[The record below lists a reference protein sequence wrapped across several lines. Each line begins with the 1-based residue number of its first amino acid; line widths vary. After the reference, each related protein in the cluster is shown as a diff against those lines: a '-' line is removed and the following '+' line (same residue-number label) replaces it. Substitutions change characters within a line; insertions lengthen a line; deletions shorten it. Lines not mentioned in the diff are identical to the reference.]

1 MNKRYCDNNRGW
13 LHKAVGMLCVM
24 ALSLAVVGCN
34 ADEEDSIKDNPY
46 LGGREPLTVKLLSET
61 PDPETAGPGTE
72 VTFKA
77 SGLAKYF
84 HKDENKFD
92 FDFYISDELC
102 KIATATDSTLTIVVP
117 ENVSSGTTYLVLEN
131 QIFYGPYFNVSGSVS
146 VDQGFEYYKT
156 GPRLGSIFACVPW
169 SGNTQQTTEFY
180 MCGDFYQSSNS
191 IYSGLLMI
199 NNEKGLINF
208 GTANK
213 FALKY
218 GIYPRIRVE
227 DGNTIY
233 SYSAKLSGMDYW
245 KADQKSPKALLYGW
259 FNDYERW
266 ASVTLDGFS
275 FRNVL
280 LVNNDMTV
288 ITEKK
293 KIPDPDGNL
302 KDINVPVFNGGTDM
316 LNGII
321 RAFSTTDGK
330 IIAVSNS
337 RWHVH
342 IDYEN
347 TTCSTDG
354 KAIIPAE
361 VYTKIKSVM
370 RMDQK
375 GALDLGY
382 RRSSLNPA
390 EETLSGAD
398 GEIKDACMTNDE
410 SIVIVGDLTAFD
422 GKAVHNIV
430 KLNKDGVVDDAF
442 SANVGAGA
450 DGEITKI
457 TYTFYVDEEGI
468 SHERIVL
475 VGGFTT
481 FNGKAVPGLAVLN
494 VDGTFDLRFE
504 LKNMEGGR
512 PNFAKIVDLTP
523 NSDVH
528 KPHLVISGTFNKYAG
543 ITRQGFLILD
553 MKGNAIQEFNVPG
566 RFYGE
571 LYDAQY
577 SLTSDYA
584 NGLLL
589 TGDFTSFDGKR
600 MNNIVMLKVDVKN
613 IENEKTE
620 EERYENNEL

>member
-1 MNKRYCDNNRGW
+1 MNKRYCDNYRGW
-13 LHKAVGMLCVM
+13 LHKSIEMLCM
-24 ALSLAVVGCN
+24 IALSLAVAGCN
-34 ADEEDSIKDNPY
+34 ADEEDSIKENPY
-46 LGGREPLTVKLLSET
+46 SGGREPLTVKLLSET
-61 PDPETAGPGTE
+61 PEPETAGPGTK

-77 SGLAKYF
+77 AGLAKYSN
-84 HKDENKFD
+84 KDENKFD
-92 FDFYISDELC
+92 FEFYISDEQC
-102 KIATATDSTLTIVVP
+102 EIAAATDSTLTIIIP

-146 VDQGFEYYKT
+146 IDQGFEYYKT
-156 GPRLGSIFACVPW
+156 GPSYGSIFACVPW

-180 MCGDFYQSSNS
+180 LCGDFEQSKNS
-191 IYSGLLMI
+191 WYAGLLMV
-199 NNEKGLINF
+199 NNEKGLVNF

-218 GIYPRIRVE
+218 GIYRRIYVN
-227 DGNTIY
+227 DGNTTS
-233 SYSAKLSGMDYW
+233 SYAAKLSGMDSW
-245 KADQKSPKALLYGW
+245 KADKESPKALLYGW

-266 ASVTLDGFS
+266 SSVTLDGFN

-280 LVNNDMTV
+280 LVNSDMTV
-288 ITEKK
+288 LTEKRK
-293 KIPDPDGNL
+293 FPDPDGNM
-302 KDINVPVFNGGTDM
+302 KEINIPVFNGGTDM

-330 IIAVSNS
+330 IIAVTNS
-337 RWHVH
+337 RWHVYT
-342 IDYEN
+342 DYEN
-347 TTCSTDG
+347 TTCSANG

-361 VYTKIKSVM
+361 IYTKIKSVM
-370 RMDQK
+370 RMDEY
-375 GALDLGY
+375 GTLDLEY
-382 RRSSLNPA
+382 RRSSVNP
-390 EETLSGAD
+390 EEEALPGAD

-410 SIVIVGDLTAFD
+410 SIIIVGDLTAFD
-422 GKAVHNIV
+422 GKAINNIV
-430 KLNKDGVVDDAF
+430 KLDKDGIMDDTF

-450 DGEITKI
+450 DGEINKI
-457 TYTFYVDEEGI
+457 TYTSYVDGEGI
-468 SHERIVL
+468 AQERIVI
-475 VGGFTT
+475 VGAFTT
-481 FNGKAVPGLAVLN
+481 FSGKSVPGLAVLN
-494 VDGTFDLRFE
+494 VDGTFDMEFE
-504 LKNMEGGR
+504 LKAMEGGR

-523 NSDVH
+523 YSDIH

-571 LYDAQY
+571 LYDVQY

-613 IENEKTE
+613 VVNRGMNE
-620 EERYENNEL
+620 

>member
-1 MNKRYCDNNRGW
+1 MNKRYCDNNREQ
-13 LHKAVGMLCVM
+13 LRKAIGILCM
-24 ALSLAVVGCN
+24 IALSLAVASCN
-34 ADEEDSIKDNPY
+34 ADEEDSIKENPY
-46 LGGREPLTVKLLSET
+46 SGGREPLTVKLLSET
-61 PDPETAGPGTE
+61 PDPETAGPGAE

-77 SGLAKYF
+77 AGLAKYS
-84 HKDENKFD
+84 HKAENKFD
-92 FDFYISDELC
+92 FEFYISDEQC
-102 KIATATDSTLTIVVP
+102 EIAAATDSTLTIIIP

-146 VDQGFEYYKT
+146 VDQGFEFYKT
-156 GPRLGSIFACVPW
+156 GPSHGSIFACVPW

-180 MCGDFYQSSNS
+180 LCGDFEQSKNS
-191 IYSGLLMI
+191 SYAGLLMV

-213 FALKY
+213 FALRY
-218 GIYPRIRVE
+218 GIYWRIYVD
-227 DGNTIY
+227 DGNTIS
-233 SYSAKLSGMDYW
+233 SYSAKLSGMDSW
-245 KADQKSPKALLYGW
+245 KADKESPKALLYGW

-266 ASVTLDGFS
+266 SSVTLDGFS

-288 ITEKK
+288 MTEKRK
-293 KIPDPDGNL
+293 FPDPDGNM
-302 KDINVPVFNGGTDM
+302 KEINIPVFNGGTDM

-330 IIAVSNS
+330 IIAVTNS

-361 VYTKIKSVM
+361 IYTAIKSVM
-370 RMDQK
+370 RMDEY
-375 GALDLGY
+375 GTLDLGY
-382 RRSSLNPA
+382 RRSIVTP
-390 EETLSGAD
+390 EEALPGAN

-410 SIVIVGDLTAFD
+410 SIIIVGDLTAFD
-422 GKAVHNIV
+422 GKTANNIV
-430 KLNKDGVVDDAF
+430 KLDKNGVVDDVF

-457 TYTFYVDEEGI
+457 TYTSYTDEEGI
-468 SHERIVL
+468 PQERIVI

-481 FNGKAVPGLAVLN
+481 FNGKSVPGLAVLN
-494 VDGTFDLRFE
+494 VDGTFDMEFE
-504 LKNMEGGR
+504 LKKMEGGR

-523 NSDVH
+523 YSDIH

-613 IENEKTE
+613 VVNT
-620 EERYENNEL
+620 YE

>member
-1 MNKRYCDNNRGW
+1 M
-13 LHKAVGMLCVM
+13 
-24 ALSLAVVGCN
+24 
-34 ADEEDSIKDNPY
+34 
-46 LGGREPLTVKLLSET
+46 
-61 PDPETAGPGTE
+61 
-72 VTFKA
+72 
-77 SGLAKYF
+77 AKYSN
-84 HKDENKFD
+84 KDENKFD
-92 FDFYISDELC
+92 FEFYISDEQC
-102 KIATATDSTLTIVVP
+102 EIAAATDSTLTIIIP

-156 GPRLGSIFACVPW
+156 GPSYGSIFACVPW

-180 MCGDFYQSSNS
+180 LCGDFEQSKNS
-191 IYSGLLMI
+191 WYAGLLMV
-199 NNEKGLINF
+199 NNEKGLVNF

-218 GIYPRIRVE
+218 GIYGRIYVN
-227 DGNTIY
+227 DGNTTS
-233 SYSAKLSGMDYW
+233 SYAAKLSGMDSW
-245 KADQKSPKALLYGW
+245 KADKESPKALLYGW

-266 ASVTLDGFS
+266 SSVTLDGFN

-280 LVNNDMTV
+280 LVNSDMTV
-288 ITEKK
+288 LTEKRK
-293 KIPDPDGNL
+293 FPDPDGNM
-302 KDINVPVFNGGTDM
+302 KEINIPVFNGGTDM

-330 IIAVSNS
+330 IIAVTNS
-337 RWHVH
+337 RWHVYT
-342 IDYEN
+342 DYEN
-347 TTCSTDG
+347 TTCSANG

-361 VYTKIKSVM
+361 IYTKIKSVM
-370 RMDQK
+370 RMDEY
-375 GALDLGY
+375 GTLDLEY
-382 RRSSLNPA
+382 RRSSVNP
-390 EETLSGAD
+390 EEEALPGAD

-410 SIVIVGDLTAFD
+410 SIIIVGDLTAFD
-422 GKAVHNIV
+422 GKAINNIV
-430 KLNKDGVVDDAF
+430 KLDKDGIMDDTF

-450 DGEITKI
+450 DGEINKI
-457 TYTFYVDEEGI
+457 TYTSYVDGEGI
-468 SHERIVL
+468 AQERIVI
-475 VGGFTT
+475 VGAFTT
-481 FNGKAVPGLAVLN
+481 FNGKSVPGLAVLN
-494 VDGTFDLRFE
+494 VDGTFDMEFE
-504 LKNMEGGR
+504 LKAMEGGR

-523 NSDVH
+523 YSDIH

-571 LYDAQY
+571 LYDVQY

-613 IENEKTE
+613 VVNRGMNE
-620 EERYENNEL
+620 

>member
-1 MNKRYCDNNRGW
+1 MNKRYCDNNREQ
-13 LHKAVGMLCVM
+13 LRKAIGILCMV
-24 ALSLAVVGCN
+24 ALSLAVASCN
-34 ADEEDSIKDNPY
+34 ADEEDSIKENPY
-46 LGGREPLTVKLLSET
+46 SGGREPLTVKLLSET
-61 PDPETAGPGTE
+61 PDPETAGPGAE

-77 SGLAKYF
+77 AGLAKYS
-84 HKDENKFD
+84 HKAENKFD
-92 FDFYISDELC
+92 FEFYISDEQC
-102 KIATATDSTLTIVVP
+102 EIAAATDSTLTIIIP

-146 VDQGFEYYKT
+146 VDQGFEFYKT
-156 GPRLGSIFACVPW
+156 GPSHGSIFACVPW

-180 MCGDFYQSSNS
+180 LCGDFEQSKNS
-191 IYSGLLMI
+191 SYAGLLMV

-218 GIYPRIRVE
+218 GIYWRIYVD
-227 DGNTIY
+227 DGNTIS
-233 SYSAKLSGMDYW
+233 SYSAKLSGMDSW
-245 KADQKSPKALLYGW
+245 KADKESPKALLYGW

-266 ASVTLDGFS
+266 SSVTLDGFS

-288 ITEKK
+288 MTEKRK
-293 KIPDPDGNL
+293 FPDPDGNM
-302 KDINVPVFNGGTDM
+302 KEINIPVFNGGTDM

-330 IIAVSNS
+330 IIAVTNS

-347 TTCSTDG
+347 TTCNTDG

-361 VYTKIKSVM
+361 IYTAIKSVM
-370 RMDQK
+370 RMDEY
-375 GALDLGY
+375 GTLDLGY
-382 RRSSLNPA
+382 RRSIVTP
-390 EETLSGAD
+390 EEALPGAN

-410 SIVIVGDLTAFD
+410 SIIIVGDLTAFD
-422 GKAVHNIV
+422 GKTANNIV
-430 KLNKDGVVDDAF
+430 KLDKNGVVDDAF

-450 DGEITKI
+450 DGEITKV
-457 TYTFYVDEEGI
+457 TYTSYTDEEGI
-468 SHERIVL
+468 PQERIVI

-481 FNGKAVPGLAVLN
+481 FNGKSVPGLAVLN
-494 VDGTFDLRFE
+494 VDGTFDIEFE
-504 LKNMEGGR
+504 LKKMEGGR

-523 NSDVH
+523 YSDIH

-613 IENEKTE
+613 VVNT
-620 EERYENNEL
+620 YE

>member
-1 MNKRYCDNNRGW
+1 M
-13 LHKAVGMLCVM
+13 
-24 ALSLAVVGCN
+24 
-34 ADEEDSIKDNPY
+34 
-46 LGGREPLTVKLLSET
+46 KLLSET
-61 PDPETAGPGTE
+61 PEPETAGPGTK
-72 VTFKA
+72 VTFKVA
-77 SGLAKYF
+77 GLAKYSN
-84 HKDENKFD
+84 KDENKFD
-92 FDFYISDELC
+92 FEFYISDEQC
-102 KIATATDSTLTIVVP
+102 EIAAATDSTLTIIIP

-146 VDQGFEYYKT
+146 IDQGFEYYKT
-156 GPRLGSIFACVPW
+156 GPSYGSIFACVPW

-180 MCGDFYQSSNS
+180 LCGDFEQSKNS
-191 IYSGLLMI
+191 WYAGLLMV
-199 NNEKGLINF
+199 NNEKGLVNF

-218 GIYPRIRVE
+218 GIYRRIYVN
-227 DGNTIY
+227 DGNTTS
-233 SYSAKLSGMDYW
+233 SYAAKLSGMDSW
-245 KADQKSPKALLYGW
+245 KADKESPKALLYGW

-266 ASVTLDGFS
+266 SSVTLDGFN

-280 LVNNDMTV
+280 LVNSDMTV
-288 ITEKK
+288 LTEKRK
-293 KIPDPDGNL
+293 FPNPDGNM
-302 KDINVPVFNGGTDM
+302 KEINIPVFNGGTDM

-330 IIAVSNS
+330 IIAVTNS
-337 RWHVH
+337 RWHVYT
-342 IDYEN
+342 DYEN
-347 TTCSTDG
+347 TTCSANG

-361 VYTKIKSVM
+361 IYTKIKSVM
-370 RMDQK
+370 RMDEY
-375 GALDLGY
+375 GTLDLEY
-382 RRSSLNPA
+382 RRSSVNP
-390 EETLSGAD
+390 EEEALPGAD

-410 SIVIVGDLTAFD
+410 SIIIVGDLTAFD
-422 GKAVHNIV
+422 GKAINNIV
-430 KLNKDGVVDDAF
+430 KLDKDGIMDDTF

-450 DGEITKI
+450 DGEINKI
-457 TYTFYVDEEGI
+457 TYTSYVDGEGI
-468 SHERIVL
+468 AQERIVI
-475 VGGFTT
+475 VGAFTT
-481 FNGKAVPGLAVLN
+481 FNGKSVPGLAVLN
-494 VDGTFDLRFE
+494 VDGTFDMEFE
-504 LKNMEGGR
+504 LKAMEGGR

-523 NSDVH
+523 YSDIH

-571 LYDAQY
+571 LYDVQY

-613 IENEKTE
+613 VVNRGMNE
-620 EERYENNEL
+620 

>member
-1 MNKRYCDNNRGW
+1 MI
-13 LHKAVGMLCVM
+13 
-24 ALSLAVVGCN
+24 ALSLAVAGCN
-34 ADEEDSIKDNPY
+34 ADEEDSIKENPY
-46 LGGREPLTVKLLSET
+46 SGGREPLTVKLLSET
-61 PDPETAGPGTE
+61 PEPETAGPGTK
-72 VTFKA
+72 VTFKVA
-77 SGLAKYF
+77 GLAKYSN
-84 HKDENKFD
+84 KDENKFD
-92 FDFYISDELC
+92 FEFYISDEQC
-102 KIATATDSTLTIVVP
+102 EIAAATDSTLTIIIP

-146 VDQGFEYYKT
+146 IDQGFEYYKT
-156 GPRLGSIFACVPW
+156 GPSYGSIFACVPW

-180 MCGDFYQSSNS
+180 LCGDFEQSKNS
-191 IYSGLLMI
+191 WYAGLLMV
-199 NNEKGLINF
+199 NNEKGLVNF

-218 GIYPRIRVE
+218 GIYRRIYVN
-227 DGNTIY
+227 DGNTTS
-233 SYSAKLSGMDYW
+233 SYAAKLSGMDSW
-245 KADQKSPKALLYGW
+245 KADKESPKALLYGW

-266 ASVTLDGFS
+266 SSVTLDGFN

-280 LVNNDMTV
+280 LVNSDMTV
-288 ITEKK
+288 LTEKRK
-293 KIPDPDGNL
+293 FPNPDGNM
-302 KDINVPVFNGGTDM
+302 KEINIPVFNGGTDM

-330 IIAVSNS
+330 IIAVTNS
-337 RWHVH
+337 RWHVYT
-342 IDYEN
+342 DYEN
-347 TTCSTDG
+347 TTCSANG

-361 VYTKIKSVM
+361 IYTKIKSVM
-370 RMDQK
+370 RMDEY
-375 GALDLGY
+375 GTLDLEY
-382 RRSSLNPA
+382 RRSSVNP
-390 EETLSGAD
+390 EEEALPGAD

-410 SIVIVGDLTAFD
+410 SIIIVGDLTAFD
-422 GKAVHNIV
+422 GKAINNIV
-430 KLNKDGVVDDAF
+430 KLDKDGIMDDTF

-450 DGEITKI
+450 DGEINKI
-457 TYTFYVDEEGI
+457 TYTSYVDGEGI
-468 SHERIVL
+468 AQERIVI
-475 VGGFTT
+475 VGAFTT
-481 FNGKAVPGLAVLN
+481 FNGKSVPGLAVLN
-494 VDGTFDLRFE
+494 VDGTFDMEFE
-504 LKNMEGGR
+504 LKAMEGGR

-523 NSDVH
+523 YSDIH

-571 LYDAQY
+571 LYDVQY

-613 IENEKTE
+613 VVNRGMNE
-620 EERYENNEL
+620 

>member
-1 MNKRYCDNNRGW
+1 MI
-13 LHKAVGMLCVM
+13 
-24 ALSLAVVGCN
+24 ALSLAVAGCN
-34 ADEEDSIKDNPY
+34 ADEEDSIKENPY
-46 LGGREPLTVKLLSET
+46 SGGREPLTVKLLSET
-61 PDPETAGPGTE
+61 PEPETAGPGTK

-77 SGLAKYF
+77 AGLAKYSN
-84 HKDENKFD
+84 KDENKFD
-92 FDFYISDELC
+92 FEFYISDEQC
-102 KIATATDSTLTIVVP
+102 EIAAATDSTLTIIIP

-156 GPRLGSIFACVPW
+156 GPSYGSIFACVPW

-180 MCGDFYQSSNS
+180 LCGDFEQSKNS
-191 IYSGLLMI
+191 WYAGLLMV
-199 NNEKGLINF
+199 NNEKGLVNF

-218 GIYPRIRVE
+218 GIYRRIYVN
-227 DGNTIY
+227 DGNTTS
-233 SYSAKLSGMDYW
+233 SYAAKLSGMDSW
-245 KADQKSPKALLYGW
+245 KADKESPKALLYGW

-266 ASVTLDGFS
+266 SSVTLDGFN

-280 LVNNDMTV
+280 LVNSDMTV
-288 ITEKK
+288 LTEKRK
-293 KIPDPDGNL
+293 FPDPDGNM
-302 KDINVPVFNGGTDM
+302 KEINIPVFNGGTDM

-330 IIAVSNS
+330 IIAVTNS
-337 RWHVH
+337 RWHVYT
-342 IDYEN
+342 DYEN
-347 TTCSTDG
+347 TTCSANG

-361 VYTKIKSVM
+361 IYTKIKSVM
-370 RMDQK
+370 RMDEY
-375 GALDLGY
+375 GTLDLEY
-382 RRSSLNPA
+382 RRSSVNP
-390 EETLSGAD
+390 EEEALPGAD

-410 SIVIVGDLTAFD
+410 SIIIVGDLTAFD
-422 GKAVHNIV
+422 GKAINNIV
-430 KLNKDGVVDDAF
+430 KLDKDGIMDDTF

-450 DGEITKI
+450 DGEINKI
-457 TYTFYVDEEGI
+457 TYTSYVDGEGI
-468 SHERIVL
+468 AQERIVI
-475 VGGFTT
+475 VGAFTT
-481 FNGKAVPGLAVLN
+481 FNGKSVPGLAVLN
-494 VDGTFDLRFE
+494 VDGTFDMEFE
-504 LKNMEGGR
+504 LKAMEGGR

-523 NSDVH
+523 YSDIH

-571 LYDAQY
+571 LYDVQY

-613 IENEKTE
+613 VVNRGMNE
-620 EERYENNEL
+620 

>member
-1 MNKRYCDNNRGW
+1 MI
-13 LHKAVGMLCVM
+13 
-24 ALSLAVVGCN
+24 ALSLAVAGCN
-34 ADEEDSIKDNPY
+34 ADEEDSIKENPY
-46 LGGREPLTVKLLSET
+46 SGGREPLTVKLLSET
-61 PDPETAGPGTE
+61 PEPETAGPGTK

-77 SGLAKYF
+77 AGLAKYSN
-84 HKDENKFD
+84 KDENKFD
-92 FDFYISDELC
+92 FEFYISDEQC
-102 KIATATDSTLTIVVP
+102 EIAAATDSTLTIIIP

-146 VDQGFEYYKT
+146 IDQGFEYYKT
-156 GPRLGSIFACVPW
+156 GPSYGSIFACVPW

-180 MCGDFYQSSNS
+180 LCGDFEQSKNS
-191 IYSGLLMI
+191 WYAGLLMV
-199 NNEKGLINF
+199 NNEKGLVNF

-218 GIYPRIRVE
+218 GIYRRIYVN
-227 DGNTIY
+227 DGNTTS
-233 SYSAKLSGMDYW
+233 SYAAKLSGMDSW
-245 KADQKSPKALLYGW
+245 KADKESPKALLYGW

-266 ASVTLDGFS
+266 SSVTLDGFN

-280 LVNNDMTV
+280 LVNSDMTV
-288 ITEKK
+288 LTEKRK
-293 KIPDPDGNL
+293 FPDPDGNM
-302 KDINVPVFNGGTDM
+302 KEINIPVFNGGTDM

-330 IIAVSNS
+330 IIAVTNS
-337 RWHVH
+337 RWHVYT
-342 IDYEN
+342 DYEN
-347 TTCSTDG
+347 TTCSANG

-361 VYTKIKSVM
+361 IYTKIKSVM
-370 RMDQK
+370 RMDEY
-375 GALDLGY
+375 GTLDLEY
-382 RRSSLNPA
+382 RRSSVNP
-390 EETLSGAD
+390 EEEALPGAD

-410 SIVIVGDLTAFD
+410 SIIIVGDLTAFD
-422 GKAVHNIV
+422 GKAINNIV
-430 KLNKDGVVDDAF
+430 KLDKDGIMDDTF

-450 DGEITKI
+450 DGEINKI
-457 TYTFYVDEEGI
+457 TYTSYVDGEGI
-468 SHERIVL
+468 AQERIVI
-475 VGGFTT
+475 VGAFTT
-481 FNGKAVPGLAVLN
+481 FNGKSVPGLAVLN
-494 VDGTFDLRFE
+494 VDGTFDMEFE
-504 LKNMEGGR
+504 LKAMEGGR

-523 NSDVH
+523 YSDIH

-571 LYDAQY
+571 LYDVQY

-613 IENEKTE
+613 VVNRGMNE
-620 EERYENNEL
+620 

>member
-1 MNKRYCDNNRGW
+1 
-13 LHKAVGMLCVM
+13 MLCM
-24 ALSLAVVGCN
+24 IALSLAVAGCN
-34 ADEEDSIKDNPY
+34 ADEEDSIKENPY
-46 LGGREPLTVKLLSET
+46 SGGREPLTVKLLSET
-61 PDPETAGPGTE
+61 PEPETAGPGTK
-72 VTFKA
+72 VTFRTA
-77 SGLAKYF
+77 GLAKYSN
-84 HKDENKFD
+84 KDENKFD
-92 FDFYISDELC
+92 FEFYISDEQC
-102 KIATATDSTLTIVVP
+102 EIAAATDSTLTIIIP

-146 VDQGFEYYKT
+146 IDQGFEYYKT
-156 GPRLGSIFACVPW
+156 GPSYGSIFACVPW

-180 MCGDFYQSSNS
+180 LCGDFEQSKNS
-191 IYSGLLMI
+191 WYAGLLMV
-199 NNEKGLINF
+199 NNEKGLVNF

-218 GIYPRIRVE
+218 GIYRRIYVN
-227 DGNTIY
+227 DGNTTS
-233 SYSAKLSGMDYW
+233 SYAAKLSGMDSW
-245 KADQKSPKALLYGW
+245 KADKESPKALLYGW

-266 ASVTLDGFS
+266 SSVTLDGFN

-280 LVNNDMTV
+280 LVNSDMTV
-288 ITEKK
+288 LTEKRK
-293 KIPDPDGNL
+293 FPDPDGNM
-302 KDINVPVFNGGTDM
+302 KEINIPVFNGGTDM

-330 IIAVSNS
+330 IIAVTNS
-337 RWHVH
+337 RWHVYT
-342 IDYEN
+342 DYEN
-347 TTCSTDG
+347 TTCSANG

-361 VYTKIKSVM
+361 IYTKIKSVM
-370 RMDQK
+370 RMDEY
-375 GALDLGY
+375 GTLDLEY
-382 RRSSLNPA
+382 RRSSVNP
-390 EETLSGAD
+390 EEEALPGAD

-410 SIVIVGDLTAFD
+410 SIIIVGDLTAFD
-422 GKAVHNIV
+422 GKAINNIV
-430 KLNKDGVVDDAF
+430 KLDKDGIMDDTF

-450 DGEITKI
+450 DGEINKI
-457 TYTFYVDEEGI
+457 TYTSYVDGEGI
-468 SHERIVL
+468 AQERIVI
-475 VGGFTT
+475 VGAFTT
-481 FNGKAVPGLAVLN
+481 FNGKSVPGLAVLN
-494 VDGTFDLRFE
+494 VDGTFDMEFE
-504 LKNMEGGR
+504 LKAMEGGR

-523 NSDVH
+523 YSDIH

-571 LYDAQY
+571 LYDVQY

-613 IENEKTE
+613 VVNRGMNE
-620 EERYENNEL
+620 

>member
-1 MNKRYCDNNRGW
+1 MNKRYCDNNREQ
-13 LHKAVGMLCVM
+13 LRKAIGILCM
-24 ALSLAVVGCN
+24 IALSLAVASCN
-34 ADEEDSIKDNPY
+34 ADEEDSIKENPY
-46 LGGREPLTVKLLSET
+46 SGGREPLTVKLLSET
-61 PDPETAGPGTE
+61 PDPETAGPGAE

-77 SGLAKYF
+77 AGLAKYS
-84 HKDENKFD
+84 HKAENKFD
-92 FDFYISDELC
+92 FEFYISDEQC
-102 KIATATDSTLTIVVP
+102 EIAAATDSTLTIIIP

-146 VDQGFEYYKT
+146 VDQGFEFYKT
-156 GPRLGSIFACVPW
+156 GPSHGSIFACVPW

-180 MCGDFYQSSNS
+180 LCGDFEQSKNS
-191 IYSGLLMI
+191 SYAGLLMV

-218 GIYPRIRVE
+218 GIYWRIYVD
-227 DGNTIY
+227 DGNTIS
-233 SYSAKLSGMDYW
+233 SYSAKLSGMDSW
-245 KADQKSPKALLYGW
+245 KADKESPKALLYGW

-266 ASVTLDGFS
+266 SSVTLDWFS

-288 ITEKK
+288 MTEKRK
-293 KIPDPDGNL
+293 FPDPDGNM
-302 KDINVPVFNGGTDM
+302 KEINIPVFNGGTDM

-330 IIAVSNS
+330 IIAVTNS

-354 KAIIPAE
+354 KAIISAE
-361 VYTKIKSVM
+361 IYTAIKSVM
-370 RMDQK
+370 RMDEY
-375 GALDLGY
+375 GTLDLGY
-382 RRSSLNPA
+382 RRSIVTP
-390 EETLSGAD
+390 EEALPGAN

-410 SIVIVGDLTAFD
+410 SIIIVGDLTAFD
-422 GKAVHNIV
+422 GKTANNIV
-430 KLNKDGVVDDAF
+430 KLDKNGVVDDVF

-457 TYTFYVDEEGI
+457 TYTSYTDEEGI
-468 SHERIVL
+468 PQERIVI

-481 FNGKAVPGLAVLN
+481 FNGKSVPGLAVLN
-494 VDGTFDLRFE
+494 VDGTFDMEFE
-504 LKNMEGGR
+504 LKKMEGGR

-523 NSDVH
+523 YSDIH

-613 IENEKTE
+613 VVNT
-620 EERYENNEL
+620 YE